1 METLQGI
8 LERIVY
14 ESPDTG
20 YTVGR
25 LSARDHAE
33 LITVVGNLAS
43 INPGESLLLQGEWV
57 DNAKYGRQFQIEK
70 YETIL
75 PANVVGLRKYLGSG
89 LIKGIGPKM
98 AGLIVRK
105 FGMDTMDVIENAP
118 EKLARVPGIGRKRV
132 QIIKEAWEAQREIK
146 NVMLFLQSHDV
157 STAHAAKIYKTY
169 GNDAIPIVTE
179 DPYRLADDIYGIG
192 FVTADTIAQKLGMD
206 KDAPQRVQ
214 AGIKYVLSQKADDG
228 HVFQRRAE
236 LIEACQTMLEQELEA
251 IEQGISVLVEEEEII
266 NPSFVDFLDTDEQIG
281 IDETQGNYETNDQP
295 PAVSNRTDGQEEGR
309 NANPNLPD
317 FQSSNLPPPD
327 NLNHRLNS
335 DTTQQSTSRWLK
347 PTTDNQSAIY
357 LAPFYYAELGV
368 ANQFLRLLASSQEQ
382 STIPSLPNSTPS
394 LTQLEDEMGIRFAQQ
409 QREAIHTAMTTR
421 TMILTGGPGTG
432 KTTTVVGMIRLFGA
446 EGRRITLTAPTGR
459 AAKRL
464 SETTGCEAKTIHRL
478 LEFSPQNNGFKRNR
492 QNPLD
497 TDVVIVDETSM
508 VDLVLMN
515 RLMQAIRPTTTLILI
530 GDTDQLPSVGAGNVL
545 RELIDS
551 EKIPVIQL
559 TEIFRQAQESMIVTN
574 AHRINKGDF
583 PELTGDTD
591 RNFFF
596 IEEEDPEA
604 VVELICSLIADRLPQ
619 HYDYHPMDDI
629 QLLCP
634 MRRGMLGT
642 ESFNKRLQEVLNPEY
657 TTPVSHPLEKK
668 RFGVQTYRQVPR
680 RGEVASPVSRTA
692 GGFRVGDK
700 VMQVRNNY
708 DYDVFNGD
716 IGRVVAIENVEKK
729 VYIQFPDKQVVYDTA
744 DLGELVLA
752 YATTVH
758 KAQGSEYPVVVI
770 PLHTQ
775 HYLMLQRNLLY
786 TGITRAKER
795 VVIVGTK
802 RALGICIRNNQVMER
817 NSYLAERLQGDRF

>member
-14 ESPDTG
+14 ENPDTG

-43 INPGESLLLQGEWV
+43 INPGESLLFQGEWV

-98 AGLIVRK
+98 ATRIVQK
-105 FGMDTMDVIENAP
+105 FGMDTMDIIEHEP
-118 EKLARVPGIGRKRV
+118 EKLARIPGIGRHRV
-132 QIIKEAWEAQREIK
+132 KIIKEAWEAQREIK

-157 STAHAAKIYKTY
+157 STTHAAKIYKTY
-169 GNDAIPIVTE
+169 ENDAIAIVTE
-179 DPYRLADDIYGIG
+179 NPYRLADDIYGIG
-192 FVTADTIAQKLGMD
+192 FVTADTIAQKLGID
-206 KDAPQRVQ
+206 KDAPHRVQ
-214 AGIKYVLSQKADDG
+214 AGIKYVLSQKADEG
-228 HVFQRRAE
+228 HVFQHHNE
-236 LIEACQTMLEQELEA
+236 LIEACQTMLEQEPEA
-251 IEQGISVLVEEEEII
+251 IEEGIGTLIEKEEVVVPDFTDPMHVEEE
-266 NPSFVDFLDTDEQIG
+266 NAVS
-281 IDETQGNYETNDQP
+281 ETQDSYETSGQRS
-295 PAVSNRTDGQEEGR
+295 AVSHQQETFMAVTQHVHATSTAENRQLITDT
-309 NANPNLPD
+309 
-317 FQSSNLPPPD
+317 
-327 NLNHRLNS
+327 H
-335 DTTQQSTSRWLK
+335 
-347 PTTDNQSAIY
+347 SAIY

-368 ANQFLRLLASSQEQ
+368 ANQFLRLLSGEGQALNYGGTKASFVTDAVLTELEQ
-382 STIPSLPNSTPS
+382 
-394 LTQLEDEMGIRFAQQ
+394 EMGIRFAPQ
-409 QREAIHTAMTTR
+409 QREAIHTAMTAQA
-421 TMILTGGPGTG
+421 MILTGGPGTG
-432 KTTTVVGMIRLFGA
+432 KTTTTVGMIRLFEA
-446 EGRRITLTAPTGR
+446 QGRHITLTAPTGR

-464 SETTGCEAKTIHRL
+464 SETTGGEAKTIHRL
-478 LEFSPQNNGFKRNR
+478 LEFSPQINGFKRNR

-515 RLMQAIRPTTTLILI
+515 RLMQAIRPTTILILI
-530 GDTDQLPSVGAGNVL
+530 GDVDQLPSVGAGNVL
-545 RELIDS
+545 KSLIDS
-551 EKIPVIQL
+551 QKIPVIKL
-559 TEIFRQAQESMIVTN
+559 TEIFRQAQESMIVMN

-583 PELTGDTD
+583 PELTGDAD

-596 IEEEDPEA
+596 IEEGDPDEI
-604 VVELICSLIADRLPQ
+604 VELICSLIADRLPQ
-619 HYDYHPMDDI
+619 HYDYHPIDDI

-634 MRRGMLGT
+634 MRRGVLGT
-642 ESFNKRLQEVLNPEY
+642 ESLNKRLQEVLNVEY
-657 TTPVSHPLEKK
+657 IAPAVHPLVKA
-668 RFGVQTYRQVPR
+668 RFGPRAHGQPPR
-680 RGEVASPVSRTA
+680 RGEGTSSLSRTA
-692 GGFRVGDK
+692 GGFRIGDK

-716 IGRVVAIENVEKK
+716 IGRVVAIEHIDKK
-729 VYIQFPDKQVVYDTA
+729 VCVQFPDKQVAYDTA

-752 YATTVH
+752 YATTIH

-802 RALGICIRNNQVMER
+802 QALGICIRNNQVMER
-817 NSYLAERLQGDRF
+817 NSYLTERLQEGRDGDWRN

>member
-14 ESPDTG
+14 ENPDTG

-33 LITVVGNLAS
+33 LLTVVGNLAS
-43 INPGESLLLQGEWV
+43 VNPGESLLLQGEWV

-98 AGLIVRK
+98 AALIVRK
-105 FGMDTMDVIENAP
+105 FGMDTMDIIEHEP
-118 EKLARVPGIGRKRV
+118 DKLARVPGIGRKRV
-132 QIIKEAWEAQREIK
+132 EIIKEAWEAQREIK

-169 GNDAIPIVTE
+169 GNDAIPTVTE
-179 DPYRLADDIYGIG
+179 NPYQLADDIYGIG

-206 KDAPQRVQ
+206 KDAPQRVE

-228 HVFQRRAE
+228 HVFQHRPE
-236 LIEACQTMLEQELEA
+236 LIEACQTMLEQEPES
-251 IEQGISVLVEEEEII
+251 IEKGIHALVEKEEII
-266 NPSFVDFLDTDEQIG
+266 NPSFTDLTGSDEQVDIG
-281 IDETQGNYETNDQP
+281 ETQDNYDI
-295 PAVSNRTDGQEEGR
+295 SN
-309 NANPNLPD
+309 
-317 FQSSNLPPPD
+317 
-327 NLNHRLNS
+327 
-335 DTTQQSTSRWLK
+335 QQSGTNNQKEVPDADQK
-347 PTTDNQSAIY
+347 PLPTDNQQLITDNHSAIY

-368 ANQFLRLLASSQEQ
+368 ANQFSRLLAYGEGHNISHTETDTSS
-382 STIPSLPNSTPS
+382 SKIAGF
-394 LTQLEDEMGIRFAQQ
+394 LTQLENEMRLHFAPQ
-409 QREAIHTAMTTR
+409 QREAIHTAMTAR
-421 TMILTGGPGTG
+421 AMILTGGPGTG
-432 KTTTVVGMIRLFGA
+432 KTTTTVGMIRLFAAQGKH
-446 EGRRITLTAPTGR
+446 ITLTAPTGR

-464 SETTGCEAKTIHRL
+464 SETTGGEAKTIHRL
-478 LEFSPQNNGFKRNR
+478 LEFSPQINSFKRNR
-492 QNPLD
+492 QNPLE

-515 RLMQAIRPTTTLILI
+515 RLMQAIRPSTTVILI
-530 GDTDQLPSVGAGNVL
+530 GDVDQLPSVGAGNVL
-545 RELIDS
+545 KALIDS
-551 EKIPVIQL
+551 QKIPVIAL

-574 AHRINKGDF
+574 AHYINKGDF
-583 PELTGDTD
+583 PELTGDAD

-596 IEEEDPEA
+596 LEEEDPEA
-604 VVELICSLIADRLPQ
+604 ITELICSLIADRLPQ
-619 HYDYHPMDDI
+619 HYDYHPIDDI

-634 MRRGMLGT
+634 MRRGTLGT
-642 ESFNKRLQEVLNPEY
+642 ENLNKRLQEVLNQEY
-657 TTPVSHPLEKK
+657 TAPTTHPLEKS
-668 RFGVQTYRQVPR
+668 RFGTRTDAQT
-680 RGEVASPVSRTA
+680 SRFGNTSA
-692 GGFRVGDK
+692 TVGGFRIGDK
-700 VMQVRNNY
+700 VMQIRNNY

-716 IGRVVAIENVEKK
+716 IGRVVAIERLDKK
-729 VYIQFPDKQVVYDTA
+729 VHIQYPDKQVAYDTA

-752 YATTVH
+752 YATTIH
-758 KAQGSEYPVVVI
+758 KAQGSEYPAVVI

-802 RALGICIRNNQVMER
+802 KALGICIRNNQVMER
-817 NSYLAERLQGDRF
+817 NSYLAERLNSSQ

>member
-14 ESPDTG
+14 ENPDTG

-43 INPGESLLLQGEWV
+43 VNPGESLLLQGEWV
-57 DNAKYGRQFQIEK
+57 DNAKYGRQFQIDK

-98 AGLIVRK
+98 ATRIVQK
-105 FGMDTMDVIENAP
+105 FGMDTMDIIEHNP
-118 EKLARVPGIGRKRV
+118 EKLARIPGIGQHRV
-132 QIIKEAWEAQREIK
+132 KIIKEAWEAQREIK

-157 STAHAAKIYKTY
+157 STTHAAKIYKTY
-169 GNDAIPIVTE
+169 ENDAIAVVTE
-179 DPYRLADDIYGIG
+179 NPYRLADDIYGIG
-192 FVTADTIAQKLGMD
+192 FVTADTIAQKLGID
-206 KDAPQRVQ
+206 KDAPHRVQ
-214 AGIKYVLSQKADDG
+214 AGIKYVLSQKADEG
-228 HVFQRRAE
+228 HVFQHRGE
-236 LIEACQTMLEQELEA
+236 LIEACQTMLEQEPQA
-251 IEQGISVLVEEEEII
+251 IEEGIHVLIEKEEIMV
-266 NPSFVDFLDTDEQIG
+266 PDFADPLHTDAESVVG
-281 IDETQGNYETNDQP
+281 ETQDRYETSGQP
-295 PAVSNRTDGQEEGR
+295 SVVNRQQETLVTGTEHV
-309 NANPNLPD
+309 D
-317 FQSSNLPPPD
+317 DTSSAE
-327 NLNHRLNS
+327 
-335 DTTQQSTSRWLK
+335 SRQ
-347 PTTDNQSAIY
+347 PTTDNHSAIY

-368 ANQFLRLLASSQEQ
+368 ANQFLRLLSKEGQALSYEDTKASSFTTDAVLTELEQEM
-382 STIPSLPNSTPS
+382 
-394 LTQLEDEMGIRFAQQ
+394 EIRFASQQ
-409 QREAIHTAMTTR
+409 QEAIRTAMTAR
-421 TMILTGGPGTG
+421 AMILTGGPGTG
-432 KTTTVVGMIRLFGA
+432 KTTTTVGMIRLFESQGKH
-446 EGRRITLTAPTGR
+446 ITLTAPTGR

-464 SETTGCEAKTIHRL
+464 SETTGGEAKTIHRL

-515 RLMQAIRPTTTLILI
+515 RLMQAIRPSTTLILI
-530 GDTDQLPSVGAGNVL
+530 GDVDQLPSVGAGNVL
-545 RELIDS
+545 KSLIDS
-551 EKIPVIQL
+551 QRIPVIKL
-559 TEIFRQAQESMIVTN
+559 TEIFRQAQESMIVMN

-583 PELTGDTD
+583 PELTGEAD

-596 IEEEDPEA
+596 IEEENPDEI
-604 VVELICSLIADRLPQ
+604 VELICSLISDRLPQ
-619 HYDYHPMDDI
+619 HYDYHPIDDI

-634 MRRGMLGT
+634 MRRGALGT
-642 ESFNKRLQEVLNPEY
+642 ESLNKRLQEVLNIGDMPQAA
-657 TTPVSHPLEKK
+657 HPLEKA
-668 RFGVQTYRQVPR
+668 RFGPRTHGQGPR
-680 RGEVASPVSRTA
+680 RGEVTSSLSRTA
-692 GGFRVGDK
+692 GGFRIGDK

-716 IGRVVAIENVEKK
+716 IGRVVAIEHIDKK
-729 VYIQFPDKQVVYDTA
+729 VRIQFPDKQVAYDTA

-752 YATTVH
+752 YATTIH
-758 KAQGSEYPVVVI
+758 KAQGSEYPAVVI

-795 VVIVGTK
+795 VVIIGTK
-802 RALGICIRNNQVMER
+802 QALGICIRNNQVMER
-817 NSYLAERLQGDRF
+817 NSYLAERLQENGEGIGTINRLNSKE

>member
-43 INPGESLLLQGEWV
+43 INPGESLLLQGQWV
-57 DNAKYGRQFQIEK
+57 DNPRYGRQFQIEK

-75 PANVVGLRKYLGSG
+75 PANVIGLRKYLGSG

-105 FGMDTMDVIENAP
+105 FGMDTMDVIENDP

-192 FVTADTIAQKLGMD
+192 FVTADTIAQKLGID

-228 HVFQRRAE
+228 HVFQYRAE
-236 LIEACQTMLEQELEA
+236 LIEACQTMLDQKQEA
-251 IEQGISVLVEEEEII
+251 IEQGISALVEKEEII
-266 NPSFVDFLDTDEQIG
+266 NPSFVDFLDAIEQIDVSEAQDAYG
-281 IDETQGNYETNDQP
+281 ISSQP
-295 PAVSNRTDGQEEGR
+295 SAVSHQHDGSISPENLFTNNRQ
-309 NANPNLPD
+309 
-317 FQSSNLPPPD
+317 
-327 NLNHRLNS
+327 
-335 DTTQQSTSRWLK
+335 
-347 PTTDNQSAIY
+347 PTTDNHSAIY

-368 ANQFLRLLASSQEQ
+368 ANQFLRLLASGQEQ
-382 STIPSLPNSTPS
+382 STTPSLPNSTPS
-394 LTQLEDEMGIRFAQQ
+394 LTQLESEMGIRFAPQ
-409 QREAIHTAMTTR
+409 QREAIHTAMSTR
-421 TMILTGGPGTG
+421 AMILTGGPGTG
-432 KTTTVVGMIRLFGA
+432 KTTTVVGMIRLFSA
-446 EGRRITLTAPTGR
+446 DGRRITLTAPTGR

-464 SETTGCEAKTIHRL
+464 SETTGSEAKTIHRL

-515 RLMQAIRPTTTLILI
+515 RLMQAIRPTTTVILI

-551 EKIPVIQL
+551 QKIPVIQL

-583 PELTGDTD
+583 PELTGGTD

-596 IEEEDPEA
+596 MEEEDPDA
-604 VVELICSLIADRLPQ
+604 ITELICSLIADRLPQ
-619 HYDYHPMDDI
+619 HYDYHPIDDI

-634 MRRGMLGT
+634 MRRGTLGT
-642 ESFNKRLQEVLNPEY
+642 ENLNRRLQEILNPEY
-657 TTPVSHPLEKK
+657 TAPVSHPLEKS
-668 RFGVQTYRQVPR
+668 RFGARTYKRMSEPAGRSQ
-680 RGEVASPVSRTA
+680 TA

-716 IGRVVAIENVEKK
+716 IGRVVNIEHVDKK
-729 VYIQFPDKQVVYDTA
+729 VYIQFPDKQVAYDTA

-802 RALGICIRNNQVMER
+802 RAIGICIRNNQVMER
-817 NSYLAERLQGDRF
+817 NSYLAERLQERGD

>member
-14 ESPDTG
+14 ENPDTG

-25 LSARDHAE
+25 LSARDHSE

-43 INPGESLLLQGEWV
+43 VNPGESLLLQGEWV

-98 AGLIVRK
+98 ATRIVHK
-105 FGMDTMDVIENAP
+105 FGMDTMDIIEHEP
-118 EKLARVPGIGRKRV
+118 EKLARIPGIGRHRV
-132 QIIKEAWEAQREIK
+132 KIIKEAWEAQREIK

-157 STAHAAKIYKTY
+157 STTHAAKIYKTY
-169 GNDAIPIVTE
+169 ENDAIAIVTE
-179 DPYRLADDIYGIG
+179 NPYRLADDIYGIG
-192 FVTADTIAQKLGMD
+192 FVTADTIAQKLGID
-206 KDAPQRVQ
+206 KDAPHRVQ
-214 AGIKYVLSQKADDG
+214 AGIKYVLSQKADEG
-228 HVFQRRAE
+228 HVFQHHGE
-236 LIEACQTMLEQELEA
+236 LVEACQAMLEQEPEA
-251 IEQGISVLVEEEEII
+251 VQKGIYALIETEEVMV
-266 NPSFVDFLDTDEQIG
+266 PDFTDQLNTDERIAVG
-281 IDETQGNYETNDQP
+281 ETEDNYE
-295 PAVSNRTDGQEEGR
+295 VSSLSSVNS
-309 NANPNLPD
+309 L
-317 FQSSNLPPPD
+317 QSETSDAHQAPLST
-327 NLNHRLNS
+327 HNS
-335 DTTQQSTSRWLK
+335 Q
-347 PTTDNQSAIY
+347 PTTHNHSAIY

-368 ANQFLRLLASSQEQ
+368 ANQFLRLLNWAKDLSYEEPEAVSS
-382 STIPSLPNSTPS
+382 TDTAVLN
-394 LTQLEDEMGIRFAQQ
+394 QLEREMDIHFASR
-409 QREAIHTAMTTR
+409 QREAIHTAMTAR
-421 TMILTGGPGTG
+421 AMILTGGPGTG
-432 KTTTVVGMIRLFGA
+432 KTTTTVGMIRLFEA
-446 EGRRITLTAPTGR
+446 QGRRMTLTAPTGR

-464 SETTGCEAKTIHRL
+464 SETTGGEAKTIHRL
-478 LEFSPQNNGFKRNR
+478 LEFSPQINAFKRNR

-515 RLMQAIRPTTTLILI
+515 RLMQAIRPGTTLILI
-530 GDTDQLPSVGAGNVL
+530 GDVDQLPSVGAGNVL
-545 RELIDS
+545 KSLIES
-551 EKIPVIQL
+551 QRIPVIEL
-559 TEIFRQAQESMIVTN
+559 TEIFRQAQESMIVMN

-583 PELTGDTD
+583 PEITGDTD

-596 IEEEDPEA
+596 IEEEDPEEI
-604 VVELICSLIADRLPQ
+604 VELVCSLIADRLPQ
-619 HYDYHPMDDI
+619 HYDYHPIDDI

-634 MRRGMLGT
+634 MRRGVLGT
-642 ESFNKRLQEVLNPEY
+642 ENLNKRLQEVLNIEY
-657 TTPVSHPLEKK
+657 AVLASHPLEKR
-668 RFGVQTYRQVPR
+668 RFGERPHKQTSQSSVQS
-680 RGEVASPVSRTA
+680 GTA

-716 IGRVVAIENVEKK
+716 IGRVVAIEHIEKK
-729 VYIQFPDKQVVYDTA
+729 VRIQFPDKQVAYDTA

-752 YATTVH
+752 YATTIH
-758 KAQGSEYPVVVI
+758 KAQGSEYPAVVI

-802 RALGICIRNNQVMER
+802 QALGICIRNNQVMER
-817 NSYLAERLQGDRF
+817 NSYLAERLQESGDGS

>member
-14 ESPDTG
+14 ENPDTG

-25 LSARDHAE
+25 LSARDHSE

-43 INPGESLLLQGEWV
+43 VNPGESLLLRGEWV
-57 DNAKYGRQFQIEK
+57 DNARYGRQFQIDK

-98 AGLIVRK
+98 AARIVQK
-105 FGMDTMDVIENAP
+105 FGMDTMDIIDHEP
-118 EKLARVPGIGRKRV
+118 EKLARIPGIGRHRV
-132 QIIKEAWEAQREIK
+132 KIIKEAWEAQREIK

-157 STAHAAKIYKTY
+157 STTHAAKIYKTY
-169 GNDAIPIVTE
+169 ENDAIAIVTE
-179 DPYRLADDIYGIG
+179 NPYRLADDIYGIG

-206 KDAPQRVQ
+206 KDAPPRVQ
-214 AGIKYVLSQKADDG
+214 AGIKYVLSQKADEG
-228 HVFQRRAE
+228 HVFQHRDE
-236 LIEACQTMLEQELEA
+236 LIEACQTMLEQEPEA
-251 IEQGISVLVEEEEII
+251 IEEGVRALIETEEVMVPAFADLL
-266 NPSFVDFLDTDEQIG
+266 NAHGSGNV
-281 IDETQGNYETNDQP
+281 DETQEEYEISDQNP
-295 PAVSNRTDGQEEGR
+295 SLTD
-309 NANPNLPD
+309 N
-317 FQSSNLPPPD
+317 
-327 NLNHRLNS
+327 
-335 DTTQQSTSRWLK
+335 QQ
-347 PTTDNQSAIY
+347 PTTDNYSAIY

-368 ANQFLRLLASSQEQ
+368 ANQFLRLLSYDDPNFSPGKPEVSSPIH
-382 STIPSLPNSTPS
+382 TAV
-394 LTQLEDEMGIRFAQQ
+394 LTQLEQEMGIHFAQQ
-409 QREAIHTAMTTR
+409 QRQAIQTAMTAR
-421 TMILTGGPGTG
+421 AMILTGGPGTG
-432 KTTTVVGMIRLFGA
+432 KTTTTVGMIRLFEAQGKH
-446 EGRRITLTAPTGR
+446 ITLTAPTGR

-464 SETTGCEAKTIHRL
+464 SETTGGEAKTIHRL
-478 LEFSPQNNGFKRNR
+478 LEFSPQINAFKRNR

-515 RLMQAIRPTTTLILI
+515 RLMQAIPPSTTLILI
-530 GDTDQLPSVGAGNVL
+530 GDVDQLPSVGAGNVL

-551 EKIPVIQL
+551 QRIPVIEL

-583 PELTGDTD
+583 PELTGDAD

-596 IEEEDPEA
+596 IEEEDPDEI
-604 VVELICSLIADRLPQ
+604 VELVCSLIADRLPQ

-634 MRRGMLGT
+634 MRRGTLGT
-642 ESFNKRLQEVLNPEY
+642 ESLNKRLQEVLNLEY
-657 TTPVSHPLEKK
+657 TAPAAAHPLEKA
-668 RFGVQTYRQVPR
+668 RFGTRPHGQGPR
-680 RGEVASPVSRTA
+680 RGEVTSSLSRTA

-700 VMQVRNNY
+700 VMQIRNNY

-716 IGRVVAIENVEKK
+716 IGRVVAIEHIDKK
-729 VYIQFPDKQVVYDTA
+729 VHIQFPDRQVAYDTA

-752 YATTVH
+752 YATTIH
-758 KAQGSEYPVVVI
+758 KAQGSEYPAVVI

-802 RALGICIRNNQVMER
+802 QALSICIRNNQVMQR
-817 NSYLAERLQGDRF
+817 NSYLAERLQEQGDRN

>member
-43 INPGESLLLQGEWV
+43 INPGESLLLRGQWV
-57 DNAKYGRQFQIEK
+57 DNPRYGRQFQIEK

-75 PANVVGLRKYLGSG
+75 PANIVGLRKYLGSG

-105 FGMDTMDVIENAP
+105 FGMDTMDVIENEP

-132 QIIKEAWEAQREIK
+132 KIIKEAWEAQREIK

-169 GNDAIPIVTE
+169 QNDAIPIVTE

-192 FVTADTIAQKLGMD
+192 FVTADTIAQKLGID

-236 LIEACQTMLEQELEA
+236 LIEACQTMLEQEPESV
-251 IEQGISVLVEEEEII
+251 EQGISALVQKEEII
-266 NPSFVDFLDTDEQIG
+266 NPNFADLADADEQI
-281 IDETQGNYETNDQP
+281 DVSESQDTYEISGQQSRT
-295 PAVSNRTDGQEEGR
+295 VSQEEW
-309 NANPNLPD
+309 PD
-317 FQSSNLPPPD
+317 ADQ
-327 NLNHRLNS
+327 
-335 DTTQQSTSRWLK
+335 TSLS
-347 PTTDNQSAIY
+347 TDNRQLITDNHSAIY

-368 ANQFLRLLASSQEQ
+368 ANQFLRLLASQEQ
-382 STIPSLPNSTPS
+382 SPGLLPANTTLF
-394 LTQLEDEMGIRFAQQ
+394 LTQLEEEMDLHFAPQ
-409 QREAIHTAMTTR
+409 QRKAIHTAMTTR
-421 TMILTGGPGTG
+421 AMILTGGPGTG
-432 KTTTVVGMIRLFGA
+432 KTTTVVGMIRLFEA

-464 SETTGCEAKTIHRL
+464 SETTGSEAKTIHRL

-515 RLMQAIRPTTTLILI
+515 RLMQAIRPTTTVILI

-545 RELIDS
+545 RELIHS
-551 EKIPVIQL
+551 RKIPVIQL

-574 AHRINKGDF
+574 AHRINKGNF

-596 IEEEDPEA
+596 MEEEDPEA
-604 VVELICSLIADRLPQ
+604 IVGLICALITDRLPQ
-619 HYDYHPMDDI
+619 HYDYHPIDDI

-634 MRRGMLGT
+634 MRRGVLGT
-642 ESFNKRLQEVLNPEY
+642 ESFNKRLQGVLNPEY
-657 TTPVSHPLEKK
+657 VVSPVSHPLEKS
-668 RFGVQTYRQVPR
+668 RFGVQTYRQPSR
-680 RGEVASPVSRTA
+680 RSEGPSPVSRTA
-692 GGFRVGDK
+692 GGFRIGDK

-716 IGRVVAIENVEKK
+716 IGRVVAIEHLDKK
-729 VYIQFPDKQVVYDTA
+729 VYIQFSDKQVAYDTA

-758 KAQGSEYPVVVI
+758 KAQGSEYPAVVI

-802 RALGICIRNNQVMER
+802 RALGICIRNNQVIER
-817 NSYLAERLQGDRF
+817 NGYLAERLQERGD

>member
-57 DNAKYGRQFQIEK
+57 DNPRYGRQFQIEK

-105 FGMDTMDVIENAP
+105 FGMDTMDVIENEP

-169 GNDAIPIVTE
+169 ENDAIPIVTE

-192 FVTADTIAQKLGMD
+192 FVTADTIAQKLGID

-228 HVFQRRAE
+228 HVFQYRAE
-236 LIEACQTMLEQELEA
+236 LIEACQTMLDQKQEA
-251 IEQGISVLVEEEEII
+251 IEQGISALVEKEEII
-266 NPSFVDFLDTDEQIG
+266 NPSFVDFLDAIEQI
-281 IDETQGNYETNDQP
+281 DVSEAQDTYEISSQP
-295 PAVSNRTDGQEEGR
+295 SAVSHQHDGSISPENLFTNNRQ
-309 NANPNLPD
+309 
-317 FQSSNLPPPD
+317 
-327 NLNHRLNS
+327 
-335 DTTQQSTSRWLK
+335 
-347 PTTDNQSAIY
+347 PTTDNHSAIY

-368 ANQFLRLLASSQEQ
+368 ANQFLRLLASGQEQ
-382 STIPSLPNSTPS
+382 STTPSLPNRTPP
-394 LTQLEDEMGIRFAQQ
+394 LTQLESEMGIRFAPQ
-409 QREAIHTAMTTR
+409 QREAIHTAMSTR
-421 TMILTGGPGTG
+421 AMILTGGPGTG
-432 KTTTVVGMIRLFGA
+432 KTTTVVGMIRLFSA
-446 EGRRITLTAPTGR
+446 DGRRITLTAPTGR

-464 SETTGCEAKTIHRL
+464 SETTGSEAKTIHRL

-515 RLMQAIRPTTTLILI
+515 RLMQAIRPTTTVILI

-551 EKIPVIQL
+551 QKIPVIQL

-583 PELTGDTD
+583 PELTGGTD

-596 IEEEDPEA
+596 MEEEDPDA
-604 VVELICSLIADRLPQ
+604 ITELICSLIADRLPQ
-619 HYDYHPMDDI
+619 HYDYHPIDDI

-634 MRRGMLGT
+634 MRRGTLGT
-642 ESFNKRLQEVLNPEY
+642 ENLNRRLQEILNPEY
-657 TTPVSHPLEKK
+657 TAPVSHPLEKS
-668 RFGVQTYRQVPR
+668 RFGARTYKRMSEPAGRSQ
-680 RGEVASPVSRTA
+680 TA

-716 IGRVVAIENVEKK
+716 IGRVVAIEHLDKK
-729 VYIQFPDKQVVYDTA
+729 VYIQFPDKQVAYDTA

-802 RALGICIRNNQVMER
+802 RAIGICIRNNQVMER
-817 NSYLAERLQGDRF
+817 NSYLAERLREGRYEN

>member
-1 METLQGI
+1 MDTLQGI

-14 ESPDTG
+14 ENPDTG

-43 INPGESLLLQGEWV
+43 VNPGESLLLQGEWV
-57 DNAKYGRQFQIEK
+57 DNPKYGRQFQIEK

-98 AGLIVRK
+98 AALIVRK
-105 FGMDTMDVIENAP
+105 FGMDTMDIIENEP
-118 EKLARVPGIGRKRV
+118 DKLARVPGIGRKRV
-132 QIIKEAWEAQREIK
+132 EIIKEAWEAQREIK

-179 DPYRLADDIYGIG
+179 NPYQLADDIYGIG
-192 FVTADTIAQKLGMD
+192 FVTADTIAQKLGME

-228 HVFQRRAE
+228 HVFQHCSE
-236 LIEACQTMLEQELEA
+236 LVEACQTMLEQELAA
-251 IEQGISVLVEEEEII
+251 IEQGIHALVEKEEII
-266 NPSFVDFLDTDEQIG
+266 NPSFTDPSNTDQQDSIG
-281 IDETQGNYETNDQP
+281 EPQDSYEI
-295 PAVSNRTDGQEEGR
+295 SG
-309 NANPNLPD
+309 
-317 FQSSNLPPPD
+317 
-327 NLNHRLNS
+327 
-335 DTTQQSTSRWLK
+335 QQSTISNQEGISEADQK
-347 PTTDNQSAIY
+347 PLSTDNRQLITDNHSAIY

-368 ANQFLRLLASSQEQ
+368 ANQFSRLLASQEQ
-382 STIPSLPNSTPS
+382 SPVLLSPNTALF
-394 LTQLEDEMGIRFAQQ
+394 LTELENEMDLHFAPQ
-409 QREAIHTAMTTR
+409 QRKAILTAMTTR
-421 TMILTGGPGTG
+421 AMILTGGPGTG
-432 KTTTVVGMIRLFGA
+432 KTTTVVGMIRLFEA
-446 EGRRITLTAPTGR
+446 QGRHITLTAPTGR

-464 SETTGCEAKTIHRL
+464 SETTGGEAKTIHRL
-478 LEFSPQNNGFKRNR
+478 LEFSPQINSFKRNR

-497 TDVVIVDETSM
+497 TDVVIVDEMSM

-515 RLMQAIRPTTTLILI
+515 RLMQAIRPSTTVILI

-545 RELIDS
+545 KALIDS
-551 EKIPVIQL
+551 QKIPVIEL

-583 PELTGDTD
+583 PELTGEAD

-596 IEEEDPEA
+596 IEEEDPENIT
-604 VVELICSLIADRLPQ
+604 ELICSLIADRLPQ
-619 HYDYHPMDDI
+619 HYDYHPIDDI

-634 MRRGMLGT
+634 MRRGTLGT
-642 ESFNKRLQEVLNPEY
+642 ENLNKRLQEVLNVEY
-657 TTPVSHPLEKK
+657 TAPAAHPLEKA
-668 RFGVQTYRQVPR
+668 RFGTHGYNRQAPR
-680 RGEVASPVSRTA
+680 FGNQSATV

-716 IGRVVAIENVEKK
+716 IGRVVAIERIDKK
-729 VYIQFPDKQVVYDTA
+729 VCIQYPDKQVAYDTA

-752 YATTVH
+752 YATTIH

-802 RALGICIRNNQVMER
+802 KALGICIRNNQVMQR
-817 NSYLAERLQGDRF
+817 NSYLAERLNSSQ

>member
-57 DNAKYGRQFQIEK
+57 DNPRYGRQFQIEK

-105 FGMDTMDVIENAP
+105 FGMDTMDVIENEP

-132 QIIKEAWEAQREIK
+132 KIIKEAWEAQREIK

-169 GNDAIPIVTE
+169 ENDAIPIVTE

-192 FVTADTIAQKLGMD
+192 FVTADTIAQKLGID

-236 LIEACQTMLEQELEA
+236 LIEACQTMLEQELGA
-251 IEQGISVLVEEEEII
+251 IEQGISALVEKEEII
-266 NPSFVDFLDTDEQIG
+266 NPDFTGAADADEQMG
-281 IDETQGNYETNDQP
+281 IDETQRNYETNGQP
-295 PAVSNRTDGQEEGR
+295 SATNGEHEISEVHQ
-309 NANPNLPD
+309 
-317 FQSSNLPPPD
+317 
-327 NLNHRLNS
+327 NS
-335 DTTQQSTSRWLK
+335 LS
-347 PTTDNQSAIY
+347 TDNHSAIY

-382 STIPSLPNSTPS
+382 SPTPSLPNRTPS
-394 LTQLEDEMGIRFAQQ
+394 LTQLESEMGIRFAPQ
-409 QREAIHTAMTTR
+409 QREAIHTAMATR
-421 TMILTGGPGTG
+421 AMILTGGPGTG
-432 KTTTVVGMIRLFGA
+432 KTTTVVGMIRLFEA

-464 SETTGCEAKTIHRL
+464 SETTGSEAKTIHRL

-515 RLMQAIRPTTTLILI
+515 RLMQAIRPTTTVVLI

-551 EKIPVIQL
+551 QRIPVIQL

-596 IEEEDPEA
+596 MEEEDPEA
-604 VVELICSLIADRLPQ
+604 IAELICSLIADRLPQ
-619 HYDYHPMDDI
+619 HYDYHPIDDI

-634 MRRGMLGT
+634 MRRGILGT
-642 ESFNKRLQEVLNPEY
+642 ESLNKRLQEVLNPEY
-657 TTPVSHPLEKK
+657 TTSASHPLEKA
-668 RFGVQTYRQVPR
+668 RFGVQTYRQLSR

-692 GGFRVGDK
+692 GGFRIGDK

-716 IGRVVAIENVEKK
+716 IGRVVAIEHLDKK
-729 VYIQFPDKQVVYDTA
+729 AYIQFPDKQVAYDTA

-758 KAQGSEYPVVVI
+758 KAQGSEYPAVVI

-802 RALGICIRNNQVMER
+802 RALSICIRNNQVMQR
-817 NSYLAERLQGDRF
+817 NSYLAERLQED

>member
-14 ESPDTG
+14 ENPDTG

-25 LSARDHAE
+25 LSGRDHAE

-105 FGMDTMDVIENAP
+105 FGMDTMDVIENEP

-132 QIIKEAWEAQREIK
+132 QTIKEAWEAQREIK

-169 GNDAIPIVTE
+169 GNDAILIVTE

-192 FVTADTIAQKLGMD
+192 FVTADTIAQKLGID
-206 KDAPQRVQ
+206 KDAPKRVQ

-228 HVFQRRAE
+228 HVFQRRVE
-236 LIEACQTMLEQELEA
+236 LIEACQTMLEQETEA

-266 NPSFVDFLDTDEQIG
+266 NPSFTDVASS
-281 IDETQGNYETNDQP
+281 DEEMGVSEPQDAYEISGQQS
-295 PAVSNRTDGQEEGR
+295 AVSSQQETPEQKHSGSSETS
-309 NANPNLPD
+309 LP
-317 FQSSNLPPPD
+317 
-327 NLNHRLNS
+327 
-335 DTTQQSTSRWLK
+335 TETESRRK
-347 PTTDNQSAIY
+347 PKADSHSAIY

-368 ANQFLRLLASSQEQ
+368 ANQFLRLLASDQGH
-382 STIPSLPNSTPS
+382 STAPLSPNSTPS
-394 LTQLEDEMGIRFAQQ
+394 LTQLENEMGIRFASQ

-421 TMILTGGPGTG
+421 AMILTGGPGTG

-464 SETTGCEAKTIHRL
+464 SETTGSEAKTIHRL

-515 RLMQAIRPTTTLILI
+515 RLMQAIRPMTTVILI

-545 RELIDS
+545 RDLIDS
-551 EKIPVIQL
+551 QRIPVIQL

-596 IEEEDPEA
+596 MEEEDPE
-604 VVELICSLIADRLPQ
+604 VITELICSVIADRLPR

-634 MRRGMLGT
+634 MRRGTLGT
-642 ESFNKRLQEVLNPEY
+642 ENLNKRLQEVLNPEH
-657 TTPVSHPLEKK
+657 TTPVSHHPLEKS
-668 RFGVQTYRQVPR
+668 RFGVQTYKRMSEPAGQFQ
-680 RGEVASPVSRTA
+680 TA
-692 GGFRVGDK
+692 GGFRIGDK
-700 VMQVRNNY
+700 VMQIRNNY

-716 IGRVVAIENVEKK
+716 IGRVVSIEHIDKK
-729 VYIQFPDKQVVYDTA
+729 VYIQYPDKQVAYDTA

-752 YATTVH
+752 YATTIH

-817 NSYLAERLQGDRF
+817 NSYLAERLQ

>member
-25 LSARDHAE
+25 LSARDYAE

-57 DNAKYGRQFQIEK
+57 DNPKYGRQFQIEK

-105 FGMDTMDVIENAP
+105 FGMDTMDVIENEP

-132 QIIKEAWEAQREIK
+132 QIIKEAWEAQREVK
-146 NVMLFLQSHDV
+146 NVMIFLQSHDV

-192 FVTADTIAQKLGMD
+192 FVTADTIAQKLGID

-251 IEQGISVLVEEEEII
+251 IEHGISALVEKEEII
-266 NPSFVDFLDTDEQIG
+266 NPGFTDVVDSDERVT
-281 IDETQGNYETNDQP
+281 IDGTQDNYEISETDQEP
-295 PAVSNRTDGQEEGR
+295 LSTENRQ
-309 NANPNLPD
+309 
-317 FQSSNLPPPD
+317 
-327 NLNHRLNS
+327 
-335 DTTQQSTSRWLK
+335 
-347 PTTDNQSAIY
+347 PTTDNHSAIY

-382 STIPSLPNSTPS
+382 STAPSLPNSTPS
-394 LTQLEDEMGIRFAQQ
+394 LTQLESEMGIRFAPQ
-409 QREAIHTAMTTR
+409 QREAIHTAMSTR
-421 TMILTGGPGTG
+421 AMILTGGPGTG
-432 KTTTVVGMIRLFGA
+432 KTTTVVGMIRLFSA
-446 EGRRITLTAPTGR
+446 DGRRITLTAPTGR

-464 SETTGCEAKTIHRL
+464 SETTGREAKTIHRL

-515 RLMQAIRPTTTLILI
+515 RLMQAIRPTTTIILI

-551 EKIPVIQL
+551 QKIPVIQL

-583 PELTGDTD
+583 PELTGGTD

-596 IEEEDPEA
+596 MEEEDPEA
-604 VVELICSLIADRLPQ
+604 ITELICSVIADRLPR
-619 HYDYHPMDDI
+619 HYDYHPIDDI

-634 MRRGMLGT
+634 MRRGTLGT
-642 ESFNKRLQEVLNPEY
+642 ENLNRRLQEILNPEY
-657 TTPVSHPLEKK
+657 TTPVSHPLEKS
-668 RFGVQTYRQVPR
+668 RFGGRTYKRMSESADQ
-680 RGEVASPVSRTA
+680 SRTA

-700 VMQVRNNY
+700 VMQIRNNY

-716 IGRVVAIENVEKK
+716 IGRVVAIEHLDKK
-729 VYIQFPDKQVVYDTA
+729 VYIQFPDKQVAYDTA

-802 RALGICIRNNQVMER
+802 RAIGICIRNNQVMQR
-817 NSYLAERLQGDRF
+817 NSYLAERLQERGD

>member
-14 ESPDTG
+14 EHPDTG

-25 LSARDHAE
+25 LSARNHAE

-43 INPGESLLLQGEWV
+43 INPGESLLLQGQWV

-98 AGLIVRK
+98 ATLIVRK
-105 FGMDTMDVIENAP
+105 FGMDTMDVIENEP

-169 GNDAIPIVTE
+169 GNDAILIVTE

-192 FVTADTIAQKLGMD
+192 FVTADTIAQKLGID

-236 LIEACQTMLEQELEA
+236 LIEACQTILEQETEA
-251 IEQGISVLVEEEEII
+251 VEQGISVLVEEKEII
-266 NPSFVDFLDTDEQIG
+266 NPSFTDLASSDEQTSVSEAQ
-281 IDETQGNYETNDQP
+281 DAYEISNQRNSHQPSAVGDQKENLVPGEND
-295 PAVSNRTDGQEEGR
+295 SNRHNDLLKVSE
-309 NANPNLPD
+309 
-317 FQSSNLPPPD
+317 
-327 NLNHRLNS
+327 
-335 DTTQQSTSRWLK
+335 SRE
-347 PTTDNQSAIY
+347 PRADSHSAIY

-368 ANQFLRLLASSQEQ
+368 ANQFLRLLASDQGKP
-382 STIPSLPNSTPS
+382 STPPLLSNSTPS
-394 LTQLEDEMGIRFAQQ
+394 LTQLEREMGIRFAPQ

-421 TMILTGGPGTG
+421 AMILTGGPGTG

-464 SETTGCEAKTIHRL
+464 SETTGSEAKTIHRL
-478 LEFSPQNNGFKRNR
+478 LEFSPQINGFKRNR

-515 RLMQAIRPTTTLILI
+515 RLMQAIRPTTTVILI

-551 EKIPVIQL
+551 QRISVIQL

-596 IEEEDPEA
+596 MEEEDPEA
-604 VVELICSLIADRLPQ
+604 ITELICSIIADRLPR
-619 HYDYHPMDDI
+619 HYDYHPVDDI

-634 MRRGMLGT
+634 MRRGTLGT
-642 ESFNKRLQEVLNPEY
+642 ENLNKRLQEVLNPEY
-657 TTPVSHPLEKK
+657 APPVSHPLEKSRFSEARHHDDRDRVTSEGVRTYK
-668 RFGVQTYRQVPR
+668 RMSEPADRSQ
-680 RGEVASPVSRTA
+680 TA
-692 GGFRVGDK
+692 GGFRIGDK

-716 IGRVVAIENVEKK
+716 IGRVVSIEHIDKK
-729 VYIQFPDKQVVYDTA
+729 VYIQFPDKQVAYDTA

-752 YATTVH
+752 YATTIH
-758 KAQGSEYPVVVI
+758 KAQGSEYPAVVI

-802 RALGICIRNNQVMER
+802 RALGICIRNNQVMQR
-817 NSYLAERLQGDRF
+817 NSYLAERLQESGN

>member
-43 INPGESLLLQGEWV
+43 INPGESLLLRGEWV
-57 DNAKYGRQFQIEK
+57 DNPRYGRQFQIEK

-105 FGMDTMDVIENAP
+105 FGMDTMDVIENEP

-132 QIIKEAWEAQREIK
+132 KIIKEAWEAQREVK

-192 FVTADTIAQKLGMD
+192 FVTADTIAQKLGID

-228 HVFQRRAE
+228 HVFQYRAQ
-236 LIEACQTMLEQELEA
+236 LIEACQTMLEQEQEA
-251 IEQGISVLVEEEEII
+251 VEQGISALVEKEEII
-266 NPSFVDFLDTDEQIG
+266 NPRFVDFSGSDEQGG
-281 IDETQGNYETNDQP
+281 IDETQGDYEISSQHCPAGLPHAACVAANSQEKIPDTDQP
-295 PAVSNRTDGQEEGR
+295 ALS
-309 NANPNLPD
+309 
-317 FQSSNLPPPD
+317 
-327 NLNHRLNS
+327 
-335 DTTQQSTSRWLK
+335 
-347 PTTDNQSAIY
+347 TDNQQPITDNPSAIY

-368 ANQFLRLLASSQEQ
+368 ANQFLRLLASQEQ
-382 STIPSLPNSTPS
+382 SRVLLSPNTTLF
-394 LTQLEDEMGIRFAQQ
+394 LTQLEDEMDLHFAPQ
-409 QREAIHTAMTTR
+409 QRKAIYTAMTTPA
-421 TMILTGGPGTG
+421 MILTGGPGTG
-432 KTTTVVGMIRLFGA
+432 KTTTVVGMIRLFEA

-464 SETTGCEAKTIHRL
+464 SETTGREAKTIHRL

-497 TDVVIVDETSM
+497 TDVIIVDETSM

-515 RLMQAIRPTTTLILI
+515 RLMQAIRPTTTIILI

-551 EKIPVIQL
+551 QKISVIQL

-596 IEEEDPEA
+596 IEEEDPDA
-604 VVELICSLIADRLPQ
+604 ITELICSLIADRLPQ
-619 HYDYHPMDDI
+619 HYDYHPIDDI

-657 TTPVSHPLEKK
+657 TAPVSHPLEKS
-668 RFGVQTYRQVPR
+668 RFGVRTYGQMPR
-680 RGEVASPVSRTA
+680 SDGPPRTI

-716 IGRVVAIENVEKK
+716 IGRVVAIEHLDKK
-729 VYIQFPDKQVVYDTA
+729 VYIQFPDKQVAYDTA

-802 RALGICIRNNQVMER
+802 RAIGICIRNNQVMQR
-817 NSYLAERLQGDRF
+817 NSYLAERLQERGD

>member
-105 FGMDTMDVIENAP
+105 FGMDTMDVIENEP

-192 FVTADTIAQKLGMD
+192 FVTADTIAQKLGID

-236 LIEACQTMLEQELEA
+236 LIEACQTMLEQELGA
-251 IEQGISVLVEEEEII
+251 IEQGISVLVGEEEII
-266 NPSFVDFLDTDEQIG
+266 NPSFTDLVPSNEQID
-281 IDETQGNYETNDQP
+281 INETQENYETSETDQRP
-295 PAVSNRTDGQEEGR
+295 LS
-309 NANPNLPD
+309 
-317 FQSSNLPPPD
+317 
-327 NLNHRLNS
+327 
-335 DTTQQSTSRWLK
+335 
-347 PTTDNQSAIY
+347 TDNRQPITNNHSPIY

-515 RLMQAIRPTTTLILI
+515 RLMQAIRPTTTVVLI

-545 RELIDS
+545 KELIDS

-596 IEEEDPEA
+596 MEEEDPE
-604 VVELICSLIADRLPQ
+604 VITELICSVIADRLPR

-634 MRRGMLGT
+634 MRRGTLGT
-642 ESFNKRLQEVLNPEY
+642 ENLNKRLQEILNPEY
-657 TTPVSHPLEKK
+657 TAPVSHPLEKK
-668 RFGVQTYRQVPR
+668 RFGVQTYRQIPR

-692 GGFRVGDK
+692 GGFRIGDK
-700 VMQVRNNY
+700 VMQIRNNY

-716 IGRVVAIENVEKK
+716 IGRVVSIENVDKK
-729 VYIQFPDKQVVYDTA
+729 VYIQFPDKQVAYDTA

-752 YATTVH
+752 YATTIH
-758 KAQGSEYPVVVI
+758 KAQGSEYPAVVI

>member
-43 INPGESLLLQGEWV
+43 INPGESLLLQGQWV
-57 DNAKYGRQFQIEK
+57 DNPRYGRQFQIEK

-105 FGMDTMDVIENAP
+105 FGMDTMDVIENEP

-132 QIIKEAWEAQREIK
+132 KIIKEAWEAQREIK
-146 NVMLFLQSHDV
+146 NVMIFLQSHDV

-169 GNDAIPIVTE
+169 ENDAIPIVTE

-192 FVTADTIAQKLGMD
+192 FVTADTIAQKLGID

-251 IEQGISVLVEEEEII
+251 IEQGISALVEKEEII
-266 NPSFVDFLDTDEQIG
+266 NPGFTDVVVSDEQDS
-281 IDETQGNYETNDQP
+281 IDETQEDYEVSETDQEP
-295 PAVSNRTDGQEEGR
+295 LSTDT
-309 NANPNLPD
+309 
-317 FQSSNLPPPD
+317 
-327 NLNHRLNS
+327 H
-335 DTTQQSTSRWLK
+335 
-347 PTTDNQSAIY
+347 SAIY

-368 ANQFLRLLASSQEQ
+368 ANQFLRLLASQEQ
-382 STIPSLPNSTPS
+382 STVLLSPNTTLF
-394 LTQLEDEMGIRFAQQ
+394 LTQLEDEMDLRFAPQ
-409 QREAIHTAMTTR
+409 QRKAIYTAMTTR

-432 KTTTVVGMIRLFGA
+432 KTTTVLGMIRLFEA

-464 SETTGCEAKTIHRL
+464 SETTGSEAKTIHRL
-478 LEFSPQNNGFKRNR
+478 LEFSPRNNGFKRNR

-515 RLMQAIRPTTTLILI
+515 RLMQAIRPGTTVILI
-530 GDTDQLPSVGAGNVL
+530 GDIDQLPSVGAGNVL
-545 RELIDS
+545 RELIES
-551 EKIPVIQL
+551 QRIPVIQL

-596 IEEEDPEA
+596 MEEEDPEA
-604 VVELICSLIADRLPQ
+604 ITELVCSLISDRLPQ
-619 HYDYHPMDDI
+619 HYDYHPIDDI

-657 TTPVSHPLEKK
+657 TTPASHPLEKA
-668 RFGVQTYRQVPR
+668 RFGFQTDSHPSR
-680 RGEVASPVSRTA
+680 RREGTAPVSRTA
-692 GGFRVGDK
+692 GGFRIGDK

-708 DYDVFNGD
+708 DYEVFNGD
-716 IGRVVAIENVEKK
+716 IGRVVAIEHLDKK
-729 VYIQFPDKQVVYDTA
+729 VYLQFPDKQVAYDTA

-758 KAQGSEYPVVVI
+758 KAQGSEYPAVVI

-786 TGITRAKER
+786 TGITRAKEC

-802 RALGICIRNNQVMER
+802 RALGICIRNNQVMQR
-817 NSYLAERLQGDRF
+817 NSYLAERLQERGDGHY

>member
-1 METLQGI
+1 MDTLQGI

-14 ESPDTG
+14 ENPDTG

-25 LSARDHAE
+25 FAARDHAE
-33 LITVVGNLAS
+33 LLTVVGNLAS
-43 INPGESLLLQGEWV
+43 VNPGESLLLQGEWV

-98 AGLIVRK
+98 AALIVRK
-105 FGMDTMDVIENAP
+105 FGMDTMDIIEHEP
-118 EKLARVPGIGRKRV
+118 DKLARVPGIGRKRV
-132 QIIKEAWEAQREIK
+132 EIIKEAWEAQREIK

-179 DPYRLADDIYGIG
+179 NPYQLADDIYGIG

-206 KDAPQRVQ
+206 KDAPQRVE

-228 HVFQRRAE
+228 HVFQHRPE
-236 LIEACQTMLEQELEA
+236 LIEACQTMLEQEPES
-251 IEQGISVLVEEEEII
+251 IEKGIHALVEKEEII
-266 NPSFVDFLDTDEQIG
+266 NPSFTDLTSSDEQVDIG
-281 IDETQGNYETNDQP
+281 ETQDNYDI
-295 PAVSNRTDGQEEGR
+295 SN
-309 NANPNLPD
+309 
-317 FQSSNLPPPD
+317 
-327 NLNHRLNS
+327 
-335 DTTQQSTSRWLK
+335 QQSGTKNPEEVPDADQKSL
-347 PTTDNQSAIY
+347 PTDNQQLITDNHSAIY

-368 ANQFLRLLASSQEQ
+368 ANQFSRLLVYGERHNISHTETDTSS
-382 STIPSLPNSTPS
+382 SKIAGF
-394 LTQLEDEMGIRFAQQ
+394 LTQLETEMRLHFAPQ
-409 QREAIHTAMTTR
+409 QREAIHTAMTAR
-421 TMILTGGPGTG
+421 AMILTGGPGTG
-432 KTTTVVGMIRLFGA
+432 KTTTTVGMIRLFAAQGKH
-446 EGRRITLTAPTGR
+446 ITLTAPTGR

-464 SETTGCEAKTIHRL
+464 SETTGGEAKTIHRL
-478 LEFSPQNNGFKRNR
+478 LEFSPQINSFKRNR
-492 QNPLD
+492 QNPLE

-515 RLMQAIRPTTTLILI
+515 RLMQAIRPSTTVILI
-530 GDTDQLPSVGAGNVL
+530 GDVDQLPSVGAGNVL
-545 RELIDS
+545 KALIDS
-551 EKIPVIQL
+551 QKIPVIAL

-574 AHRINKGDF
+574 AHYINKGDF
-583 PELTGDTD
+583 PELTGDAD

-596 IEEEDPEA
+596 MEEEDPETIT
-604 VVELICSLIADRLPQ
+604 ELICSLIADRLPQ
-619 HYDYHPMDDI
+619 HYDYHPIDDI

-634 MRRGMLGT
+634 MRRGTLGT
-642 ESFNKRLQEVLNPEY
+642 ENLNKRLQEVLNQEY
-657 TTPVSHPLEKK
+657 TAPASHPLEKV
-668 RFGVQTYRQVPR
+668 RFGSRAYAQT
-680 RGEVASPVSRTA
+680 SRFGDTSVTV
-692 GGFRVGDK
+692 GGFRIGDK
-700 VMQVRNNY
+700 VMQIRNNY

-716 IGRVVAIENVEKK
+716 IGRVVAIERLDKK
-729 VYIQFPDKQVVYDTA
+729 IHIQYPDKQVAYDTA

-752 YATTVH
+752 YATTIH
-758 KAQGSEYPVVVI
+758 KAQGSEYPAVVI

-802 RALGICIRNNQVMER
+802 KALGICIRNNQVMQR
-817 NSYLAERLQGDRF
+817 NSYLAERLNSSQ

>member
-33 LITVVGNLAS
+33 LITVVGNLAA

-70 YETIL
+70 YATIL
-75 PANVVGLRKYLGSG
+75 PANVLGLRKYLGSG

-105 FGMDTMDVIENAP
+105 FGMDTMDIIENDP

-157 STAHAAKIYKTY
+157 STAHAVKIYKTY

-192 FVTADTIAQKLGMD
+192 FVTADTIAQKLGID

-228 HVFQRRAE
+228 HVFQYRAK
-236 LIEACQTMLEQELEA
+236 LIEACQTMLEQKQEA
-251 IEQGISVLVEEEEII
+251 IEHGISALVEKEEII
-266 NPSFVDFLDTDEQIG
+266 NPSFVDFLDADKQIG
-281 IDETQGNYETNDQP
+281 IDEMQGDYGISSQQSETNSEEEVPNTDQP
-295 PAVSNRTDGQEEGR
+295 LLSTDNGQ
-309 NANPNLPD
+309 
-317 FQSSNLPPPD
+317 Q
-327 NLNHRLNS
+327 
-335 DTTQQSTSRWLK
+335 
-347 PTTDNQSAIY
+347 TTDDHSAIY

-368 ANQFLRLLASSQEQ
+368 ANQFLRLLASNQAENI
-382 STIPSLPNSTPS
+382 TPSFRNRTPS
-394 LTQLEDEMGIRFAQQ
+394 LTQLESEMGIRFAPQ
-409 QREAIHTAMTTR
+409 QREAIYTAMSTR
-421 TMILTGGPGTG
+421 AMILTGGPGTG
-432 KTTTVVGMIRLFGA
+432 KTTTVVGMLRLFGA

-464 SETTGCEAKTIHRL
+464 SETTGNQAKTIHRL
-478 LEFSPQNNGFKRNR
+478 LEFSPRNNAFKRNR

-497 TDVVIVDETSM
+497 TDVVIVDEMSM

-515 RLMQAIRPTTTLILI
+515 RLMQAIRPTTTVILI
-530 GDTDQLPSVGAGNVL
+530 GDIDQLPSVGAGNVL
-545 RELIDS
+545 KELINS
-551 EKIPVIQL
+551 QKIPLIQL
-559 TEIFRQAQESMIVTN
+559 TQIFRQARESMIVTN

-604 VVELICSLIADRLPQ
+604 ITELICSIIADRLPR
-619 HYDYHPMDDI
+619 HYDYHPIDDI

-634 MRRGMLGT
+634 MRRGTLGT
-642 ESFNKRLQEVLNPEY
+642 ENLNRCLQEILNPEY
-657 TTPVSHPLEKK
+657 ATPISHPLEKS
-668 RFGVQTYRQVPR
+668 RFGVPTYKSMSEPTGRSQ
-680 RGEVASPVSRTA
+680 TA
-692 GGFRVGDK
+692 GGFRIGDK
-700 VMQVRNNY
+700 VMQIRNNY

-716 IGRVVAIENVEKK
+716 IGRVIAIEHTDKK
-729 VYIQFPDKQVVYDTA
+729 VYIQFSDKQVPYDTA

-786 TGITRAKER
+786 TGITRAKEC

-802 RALGICIRNNQVMER
+802 RALGICIRNNQVMQR
-817 NSYLAERLQGDRF
+817 NSYLAKRLQRRLTEGVENR